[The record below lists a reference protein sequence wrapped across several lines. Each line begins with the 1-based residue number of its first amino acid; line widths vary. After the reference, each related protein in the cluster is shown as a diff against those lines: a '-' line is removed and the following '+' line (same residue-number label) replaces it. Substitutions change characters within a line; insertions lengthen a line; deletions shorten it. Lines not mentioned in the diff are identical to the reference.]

1 MTASI
6 ARTALA
12 TRLTARGVIAVV
24 RLANANDATQVTGA
38 LLAGGVDAIE
48 VTLTTAGALDAIT
61 ALRTHF
67 GEEVLVG
74 VGSVLDRMSAQRA
87 IDAGAMYVVSPIA
100 VTDVIDVAHARDAVT
115 MIGAWTPTEMYAA
128 HAAGSDFV
136 KLFPADTAG
145 PSHLKGVLAPMPMLR
160 VVPTGGITAQNAGA
174 WIAAGAQAVGAGSSL
189 VDPSLVKSGDWAT
202 LTSRARAFIDA
213 VASARGVRT

>member
-1 MTASI
+1 MTSSTRAGVS
-6 ARTALA
+6 

-24 RLANANDATQVTGA
+24 RLSNANDATQVTGA

-61 ALRTHF
+61 TLRGHF
-67 GEEVLVG
+67 GDEVLVG
-74 VGSVLDRMSAQRA
+74 VGSVLDRDAARRA
-87 IDAGAMYVVSPIA
+87 MDAGAMYVVSPIT
-100 VTDVIDVAHARDAVT
+100 VTEVVAEAHARDVVT

-128 HAAGSDFV
+128 HAAQSDFV

-145 PSHLKGVLAPMPMLR
+145 PAHLKGVLAPMPMLR

-174 WIAAGAQAVGAGSSL
+174 WIAAGAQAIGAGSSL
-189 VDPSLVKSGDWAT
+189 VDPSLVKAADWST
-202 LTSRARAFIDA
+202 LTARARAFIDA
-213 VASARGVRT
+213 VATARGAKA